1 MIWRYYPCKF
11 YTDFKIHTFSDFF
24 KQAQNWLYLIRY
36 IEQQTMLLVN
46 ERKGETYSMDRRMY
60 RGNYMPGNRNAS
72 PYRSM
77 RDDCFCGDRPK
88 ESCERILNDYDSGF
102 ERYPLGMCYVPWQRF
117 ENLYENEFK
126 ALDRGTL
133 FKDLDLEFLGR
144 SCK

>member
-1 MIWRYYPCKF
+1 
-11 YTDFKIHTFSDFF
+11 
-24 KQAQNWLYLIRY
+24 
-36 IEQQTMLLVN
+36 
-46 ERKGETYSMDRRMY
+46 MY
-60 RGNYMPGNRNAS
+60 RGNYMPGNRNVS
-72 PYRSM
+72 PYRSK
-77 RDDCFCGDRPK
+77 RDDCFCGGMPK
-88 ESCERILNDYDSGF
+88 ESCERILNDYESGF